1 MNNADSCAHKLS
13 YFFLKALAQRSLDLR
28 EGFIAHTEIQETL
41 QTRGRYVGKM
51 PLSQN
56 FPHSQLNCCMTLD
69 KSHHSLIYLLNNYV
83 LDTNV
88 AKHRFLS
95 FLTYKME

>member
-1 MNNADSCAHKLS
+1 MNNADNFAHKLS
-13 YFFLKALAQRSLDLR
+13 YFFLKAWAQKSLDLR
-28 EGFIAHTEIQETL
+28 EGFTANTEIQETL
-41 QTRGRYVGKM
+41 QTHGRYMGKM

-56 FPHSQLNCCMTLD
+56 FPHSQLNCCTTLD

-88 AKHRFLS
+88 AKHSFLS